1 MATSGNSN
9 YPSGF
14 VNGVTIR
21 ELPLTITNPGK
32 VWWVNNSAFLAPGG
46 IGGSNGNPGTYQ
58 KPFATLAGCL
68 ANAGVLAGRG
78 DTIMIMPNHA
88 ENISSA
94 TALTLSKSCISIV
107 GLGVGAS
114 RPTFTL
120 DTADTATINVVAS
133 NVSIQNCVFNGNFLS
148 IATVFTMGGA
158 SVTGT
163 ISGTTLT
170 VAAVG
175 SGALYVGSVITGTAI
190 ITNTTI
196 TSQISGTTG
205 GIGVYT
211 VNFSQ
216 TFASGTIT
224 TLSKNFSVDSCRFR
238 DNSSILGFLSI
249 LTTSSANQASD
260 GLSFTRNV
268 WRGQS
273 TSATSALLIAGNL
286 ADLVVSDN
294 FITMAVN
301 NGNAALIAKTTK
313 VTLNMLVQRNQ
324 CFRLNTNTTGGG
336 LISSTSTSDSGM
348 VTDNNLQGATTTA
361 AILWPTGNTFGQFNN
376 LYDGDADASGFVLP
390 AIGAN

>member
-1 MATSGNSN
+1 MATPGNSN

-14 VNGVTIR
+14 PNGVTIR
-21 ELPLTITNPGK
+21 ELPLTVTNPGK

-46 IGGSNGNPGTYQ
+46 IAGSNGNPGTYQ

-68 ANAGVLAGRG
+68 ANNGVLAGRG

-88 ENISSA
+88 ESISSA
-94 TALTLSKSCISIV
+94 TALTLSKSGITIV

-120 DTADTATINVVAS
+120 DTANTATINVVAS
-133 NVSIQNCVFNGNFLS
+133 NVSIQNCVFVGNFLS

-158 SVTGT
+158 SVTGV

-170 VAAVG
+170 VTAVG
-175 SGALYVGSVITGTAI
+175 SGTLYVGSVITGTAI
-190 ITNTTI
+190 TPNTTI
-196 TSQISGTTG
+196 VSQTSGTTG

-224 TLSKNFSVDSCRFR
+224 TLSKNFSVDKCQFR
-238 DNSSILGFLSI
+238 DKSSVLGFLS
-249 LTTSSANQASD
+249 LVTTTSVNNASD
-260 GLSFTRNV
+260 GLSFTRST
-268 WRGQS
+268 WQGLS
-273 TSATSALLIAGNL
+273 TSASSPLILAGDL
-286 ADLVVSDN
+286 TDLVVSDN
-294 FITMAVN
+294 YITMAVQN
-301 NGNAALIAKTTK
+301 ANAALIAKTTK
-313 VTLNMLVQRNQ
+313 VTLNMSVQRNMV
-324 CFRLNTNTTGGG
+324 FRLNTNTTNGG
-336 LISSTSTSDSGM
+336 LISTTSTTDTGM
-348 VTDNNLQGATTTA
+348 VTDNYLQGATTSA
-361 AILWPTGNTFGQFNN
+361 AIMWPTGSTFGQFNN